1 VCISWNIFN
10 RIHFFAIC
18 DVFLF
23 AIRSF
28 FIYDIS
34 IYMIISK
41 VDEAASTNLFFFIIY
56 NSYHIANQLYQYS
69 CISRTIASSQH
80 HPRETRPLL
89 SQPNLYKIF
98 YIGIAYDKFALYIT
112 RNESTL
118 FASSISSIHL
128 FFFSFLH
135 FHITYEVLKSIYMLI
150 FFSFLYINIIYIK
163 LKSTIYFLLLF
174 LLFIY
179 WYYIWSWSQSICFFY
194 FFYSSIF
201 FSFLHFHITYE
212 VLKSIYMLIFF
223 SFLYINIIYIKL

>member
-1 VCISWNIFN
+1 MCVHKLKHFQPHSLLCHLWCIF
-10 RIHFFAIC
+10 IC
-18 DVFLF
+18 N
-23 AIRSF
+23 SF
-28 FIYDIS
+28 FFFFFYDIS

-128 FFFSFLH
+128 F
-135 FHITYEVLKSIYMLI
+135 
-150 FFSFLYINIIYIK
+150 
-163 LKSTIYFLLLF
+163 LF
-174 LLFIY
+174 LSFIF
-179 WYYIWSWSQSICFFY
+179 I
-194 FFYSSIF
+194 
-201 FSFLHFHITYE
+201 
-212 VLKSIYMLIFF
+212 
-223 SFLYINIIYIKL
+223 